1 MKTKKEN
8 KHKEY
13 LKILGQIDN
22 ALEEMIEYRQY
33 EMDFGEKSTFKIEDY
48 MNLKGKREKIL
59 NEIIKTKEF
68 SKENIKILENFSLDK
83 ANEISKLKEDDI
95 ELSIIKKYYTLG
107 YNKEK
112 EQKKPTYKDYIK
124 EIGKIDNELEEI
136 KAISFFAAEF
146 SEQTSSLENSY
157 KAKQLQRE
165 NALKK
170 LEGTHIFTEEALQEL
185 KENPGYLRNFITKE
199 QENNKQNLELTIIKE
214 YYLQGY
220 KENEEYKQMQKETI
234 KKMTKMYNRK
244 HK

>member
-1 MKTKKEN
+1 MKTKKDN

-22 ALEEMIEYRQY
+22 ALEDMIEYRQY
-33 EMDFGEKSTFKIEDY
+33 EMEFGERSTFKIEDY
-48 MNLKGKREKIL
+48 MNLTGKRKKIL

-83 ANEISKLKEDDI
+83 INEISKIKEDDI

-112 EQKKPTYKDYIK
+112 EPKKPTYKDFIK
-124 EIGKIDNELEEI
+124 EIGKIDNELEEL
-136 KAISFFAAEF
+136 KEISFFAAEF

-157 KAKQLQRE
+157 KVKQTQRE
-165 NALKK
+165 NTLEK
-170 LEGTHIFTEEALQEL
+170 LENTHIFTEETLQIL
-185 KENPGYLRNFITKE
+185 KQNPGYLRNFITKE
-199 QENNKQNLELTIIKE
+199 TENDKQNIELVIIKN
-214 YYLQGY
+214 YYMQGY
-220 KENEEYKQMQKETI
+220 KENEEYKQMQKEKI